1 MPCQSFLRPGEVPK
15 EQRVETVLF
24 AGSKKLFGIGRV
36 VNSRFRSLQKLLRVT
51 FYVTRFVEN
60 SKVIL
65 VKDVKVCSG
74 EI

>member
-1 MPCQSFLRPGEVPK
+1 MPCQSFLRSGEVPE

-24 AGSKKLFGIGRV
+24 AGSEKLFGIGRV

>member
-1 MPCQSFLRPGEVPK
+1 MPCQSFLRPGEVPE

-24 AGSKKLFGIGRV
+24 AGSEKLFGIERV

-51 FYVTRFVEN
+51 FYVRRFVEN